1 MSEAQPKPV
10 DRRRFLQA
18 AGGTLALSAA
28 SYANVAGSNA
38 RVNVGFIGCG
48 GRAQAHLNL
57 VVRLATENRGVTP
70 MAVCDAW
77 DGLEDD
83 YQQTYAGTTTT
94 RHYSQGLYP
103 AAKKCG
109 LNPADRTRVTK
120 DYRRLLE
127 LKDIDAVCISTPDHW
142 HAKQT
147 LDAFAAGKDVYVE
160 KPMTRTMAEA
170 VAVQQAAETSKRVLC
185 VGVQQLAD
193 PVYSLAQQ
201 AIAAGQIGAVSQLSA
216 GVYRNDDRGQWRF
229 YRVAQQMNPRTVDWK
244 MWLGTGLLNTDE
256 STAFDP
262 RTFTQWRCEQHY
274 SSGPISD
281 FLAGPLTR
289 LLAVTGL
296 RQPRRVLASG
306 GLYVEQ
312 DGRSVPDVAT
322 ILAEFAPGAQLMLTA
337 ATTSAYPMEELIRG
351 RTGTIKFVKGGYLRI
366 PDGPGTKLPPR
377 LETELPK
384 GEFVSSN
391 PPKNDTE
398 AMWMHF
404 LDCVRTNNPRTLCDA
419 NLGAAVSSILWQAN
433 VSLNEH
439 EA

>member
-10 DRRRFLQA
+10 DRRKFLQA

-28 SYANVAGSNA
+28 SYAGVVGSNT

-57 VVRLATENRGVTP
+57 IVRLATENRGVTP
-70 MAVCDAW
+70 MAVCDVW

-83 YQQTYAGTTTT
+83 YQQTYAGNTTT

-109 LNPADRTRVTK
+109 LNPADRTRVVK
-120 DYRRLLE
+120 DYRKLLD

-160 KPMTRTMAEA
+160 KPMTRTAAEA
-170 VAVQQAAETSKRVLC
+170 LAVQQAATQSKRVLC

-216 GVYRNDDRGQWRF
+216 GVYRNDERGQWRF
-229 YRVAQQMNPRTVDWK
+229 YRIAQQMNPRTIDWK
-244 MWLGTGLLNTDE
+244 LWLGSD
-256 STAFDP
+256 D
-262 RTFTQWRCEQHY
+262 RTFAQWRCEKQF
-274 SSGPISD
+274 SGGPITD

-296 RQPRRVLASG
+296 RTPRSVLASG

-322 ILAEFAPGAQLMLTA
+322 VVAEFAPGAQLLLTA
-337 ATTSAYPMEELIRG
+337 ATTSAYPTEELIRG

-366 PDGPGTKLPPR
+366 ADAPGCKLPPR
-377 LETELPK
+377 LETEWPK
-384 GEFVSSN
+384 GDFIHRRTTPKPCGCTFSIASARTTRAPCAMPTSAPPSVPSSGR
-391 PPKNDTE
+391 PD
-398 AMWMHF
+398 
-404 LDCVRTNNPRTLCDA
+404 
-419 NLGAAVSSILWQAN
+419 SSWCRL
-433 VSLNEH
+433 SG
-439 EA
+439 